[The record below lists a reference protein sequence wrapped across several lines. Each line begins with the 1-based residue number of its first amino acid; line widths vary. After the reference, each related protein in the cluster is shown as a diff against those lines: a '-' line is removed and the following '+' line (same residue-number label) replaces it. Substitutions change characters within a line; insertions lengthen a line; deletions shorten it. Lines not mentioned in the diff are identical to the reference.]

1 MAGEERRNESK
12 HLFEGVRTNVL
23 SIPPGVEYIGLAAC
37 RFSTAAIPSYY
48 YFGELF
54 ASLRVSG
61 HSPFKSGS
69 PLGTIFFIVKF

>member
-1 MAGEERRNESK
+1 MAGEERRNGSK

-48 YFGELF
+48 YFG
-54 ASLRVSG
+54 
-61 HSPFKSGS
+61 
-69 PLGTIFFIVKF
+69 